1 VREKTM
7 NRDAKIRITALRG
20 AVCSYNS
27 SVEVAER
34 VIELYDKLLESN
46 GLAEKDLISLFF
58 SLTPDL
64 DAVNPAT
71 ALRQSGRAKELA
83 MMVFQEAAVNN
94 SFPGTIR
101 ALIHCCMDRERPVKH
116 VFFRGAEKLRP
127 DWSDT

>member
-1 VREKTM
+1 M
-7 NRDAKIRITALRG
+7 NEEGKILVTALRG
-20 AVCSYNS
+20 AVCSSNDS
-27 SVEVAER
+27 AEMTQG

-71 ALRQSGRAKELA
+71 ALRQSGRAGELA
-83 MMVFQEAAVNN
+83 MMVFQEAAV
-94 SFPGTIR
+94 SSSVPCTIR
-101 ALIHCCMDRERPVKH
+101 ALIHCYMDRERPVKH

-127 DWSDT
+127 DWANA